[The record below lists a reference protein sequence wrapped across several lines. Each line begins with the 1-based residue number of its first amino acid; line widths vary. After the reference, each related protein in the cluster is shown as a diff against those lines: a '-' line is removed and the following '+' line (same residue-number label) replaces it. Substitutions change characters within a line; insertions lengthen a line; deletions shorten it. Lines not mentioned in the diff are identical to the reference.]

1 MIFMSVKIITD
12 SGSDLPIEI
21 IKKNNIKVI
30 PLEITINNE
39 TFLDSVNISNEEF
52 YKKMSECEELPKTA
66 SPSPQKFI
74 KEFNCKEDH
83 IFIVTLSSKLS
94 STYNN
99 AILAKKLY
107 EDENDDKHIY
117 IIDSLSASVGEGL
130 VVLKLIELLENE
142 SNYNTIANQTIEF
155 AKKGQVYFLLET
167 LDNIVKGGRIGKAA
181 GHIASLLS
189 IKLILKSDGNGV
201 VDLAEKVRGSK
212 RAFNRFVNLIG
223 DKGNDFENKTLAIAH
238 ANCYQKALK
247 YKEMVENKYNFKDI
261 IISTIGATIGT
272 YSGDDALLI
281 AFL

>member
-1 MIFMSVKIITD
+1 
-12 SGSDLPIEI
+12 
-21 IKKNNIKVI
+21 
-30 PLEITINNE
+30 
-39 TFLDSVNISNEEF
+39 
-52 YKKMSECEELPKTA
+52 
-66 SPSPQKFI
+66 
-74 KEFNCKEDH
+74 
-83 IFIVTLSSKLS
+83 
-94 STYNN
+94 
-99 AILAKKLY
+99 LAKKLY
-107 EDENDDKHIY
+107 EDENDDKNIY

-130 VVLKLIELLENE
+130 VVLKLIDLLGNE

-247 YKEMVENKYNFKDI
+247 YKEIVENKYNFKDI